1 MIRIN
6 LLPLKETAAAVG
18 RRQQLSLA
26 ALGLSVALLIM
37 VVPYVYQGRQIASLE
52 QQIQDTK
59 EQIRRYNQQVKEVND
74 LDHLKV
80 ELQTKLRIIEVL
92 NEKRVGPARV
102 LDDLSQSAPDNLWL
116 MDFNENAGAA
126 TLSGM
131 ALDNETIARF
141 MRQLQGSPYFYG
153 VDLVETSIRTTQ
165 VPAAGKTEAVPFTR
179 FIIKANVD
187 YVGNDGNPSTD
198 GASPNGALQAGA
210 AKQEPKS

>member
-18 RRQQLSLA
+18 RRQQLALA

-37 VVPYVYQGRQIASLE
+37 VVPYVYQGRQIASLDR
-52 QQIQDTK
+52 QIDDAK
-59 EQIRRYNQQVKEVND
+59 EQIRRYNQEVKEVKQ
-74 LDHLKV
+74 LDGLKV
-80 ELQTKLRIIEVL
+80 ELQTKLHIIEGL

-126 TLSGM
+126 TLTGM

-141 MRQLQGSPYFYG
+141 MRQLQSSPYFYG
-153 VDLVETSIRTTQ
+153 VDLVETSIRTTP
-165 VPAAGKTEAVPFTR
+165 VAAAGKSEAVPFTR

-187 YVGNDGNPSTD
+187 YIGNGGKPATD
-198 GASPNGALQAGA
+198 GAAPAGA
-210 AKQEPKS
+210 AKQGPKP